1 MTSNQTAVCPHWTD
15 ADECFKASFN
25 NKTDDQQNNSGNGTV
40 TDMEVVDPPHGALN
54 VTPLVNHH
62 TYTIFFIV
70 LILVLKSPLAVVGCI
85 TNVINIVVYL
95 KMGLGETTTINILA
109 LSTFDLIVC
118 ITMFL
123 NAVSLNPFTVTA
135 DLRLPSGAPLAE
147 LGVCSAIV
155 FYPCLGCGAW
165 ITALLSVERC
175 LCIVLPLKVS

>member
-1 MTSNQTAVCPHWTD
+1 MTSNETVACSLWTL
-15 ADECFKASFN
+15 ADECLKSPLN
-25 NKTDDQQNNSGNGTV
+25 DKTEDQYNRSDNAIVEGVG
-40 TDMEVVDPPHGALN
+40 PPHGAFSI
-54 VTPLVNHH
+54 TPLVSRH

-70 LILVLKSPLAVVGCI
+70 IVLALRSPLALVGCI

-109 LSTFDLIVC
+109 LSTFDLIAC

-123 NAVSLNPFTVTA
+123 TAISLNPFTAAA

-147 LGVCSAIV
+147 LGFCSAIV
-155 FYPCLGCGAW
+155 LYPSLGCGAW